1 MRQAQSGGHV
11 MARLLLIGER
21 SRTLVGASFHDGWSA
36 ERAATLLDRLVRA
49 RADVAVIR
57 PGDKNPARKIEPDDD
72 GVWRTLV
79 RSHLV
84 LGAGG
89 TIAGAACAAMLIL
102 ACPPVASS
110 TG

>member
-36 ERAATLLDRLVRA
+36 ERAASLLDRLVRVQT
-49 RADVAVIR
+49 DVAVIR
-57 PGDKNPARKIEPDDD
+57 PGDPNPARKIEPDDQ

-79 RSHLV
+79 RSHLI
-84 LGAGG
+84 LGTGG
-89 TIAGAACAAMLIL
+89 AIAGAACAAVLIL
-102 ACPPVASS
+102 DWPPVASS